1 MCGISMLST
10 NSIIIWC
17 YQPQHIH
24 PRITIT
30 YISEHIKPTQEFNRV
45 FTYIPTRLRVIIP
58 KPIITQLNITIIVL
72 PLVFKRT
79 PKILFWCEPHGQ
91 GGLAVLFAFPYQLAL
106 LVIGFYGGILK
117 TFYILWSIVY
127 IYLSIEINECF
138 FYRVNQICK
147 ICYKI

>member
-58 KPIITQLNITIIVL
+58 KPIVAEFNLAIIVL
-72 PLVFKRT
+72 SLILERT
-79 PKILFWCEPHGQ
+79 PEILFSKTLTGVAVE
-91 GGLAVLFAFPYQLAL
+91 VLFAFPYQLTFLVVGSL
-106 LVIGFYGGILK
+106 LVHSVQSTVNNGDIPSIYPALSLCILC
-117 TFYILWSIVY
+117 L
-127 IYLSIEINECF
+127 
-138 FYRVNQICK
+138 
-147 ICYKI
+147 

>member
-45 FTYIPTRLRVIIP
+45 FTYIPPRFRVIIP
-58 KPIITQLNITIIVL
+58 KPIVAQLNLIVIVL

-79 PKILFWCEPHGQ
+79 PKILFSKALSGVAIE
-91 GGLAVLFAFPYQLAL
+91 VLLAFPYQFTF